1 MISILLLDMIYNF
14 NKYPQYFDKAYT
26 TKLPYDV
33 HSVMHYP
40 EKSFSFNRR
49 NTIMAKN
56 GRPLGCMRNGMK
68 CPTDLDI
75 QKINV
80 VYNCKTKK
88 SDQNGIYY

>member
-1 MISILLLDMIYNF
+1 MICILLLDQILQFRKRPEN
-14 NKYPQYFDKAYT
+14 FDKAYK
-26 TKLPYDV
+26 TKLPYDI
-33 HSVMHYP
+33 HSVMHYR
-40 EKSFSFNRR
+40 EKDFSHNGQ
-49 NTIMAKN
+49 NTITAKN
-56 GRPLGCMRNGMK
+56 GQPLGCRISGMK